1 MLVGTQKNRQIAT
14 IAHIN
19 TFFIENSPWLN
30 WLKSEK
36 RAEYTLHPPQKI
48 CQMRVLRVR
57 YY

>member
-1 MLVGTQKNRQIAT
+1 MLVGTQKSRHIAT

-19 TFFIENSPWLN
+19 TSFVENSPWLN

-36 RAEYTLHPPQKI
+36 RGEYTLYPPQKN
-48 CQMRVLRVR
+48 CQMMWRVR